1 MESGSRKDAVANLVL
16 KLRNTRNFLR
26 RWASKMK
33 ATERADKL
41 KLLNSIQVSDS
52 KEELA
57 SLSAEEQDLR
67 QLYRLKLQEIY
78 SAEEI
83 LETKI

>member
-1 MESGSRKDAVANLVL
+1 MDGFQEAVTRVWMESGSRKDAVANLVL

-41 KLLNSIQVSDS
+41 KLLNSIQDLDR

-57 SLSAEEQDLR
+57 SL
-67 QLYRLKLQEIY
+67 
-78 SAEEI
+78 
-83 LETKI
+83 